1 MAFPQNYKYT
11 QEHDWLLVEGNMV
24 TVGVTS
30 FAVEQLGDVVH
41 VELPEVGS
49 MIEAGDDMG
58 SVESTKTVSDLHAP
72 VNGKI
77 VEVNTAL
84 SDSPENLMEDPHG
97 NAWICKIQM
106 TGNLPGDL
114 LNVSQYTDFCAEEA
128 H

>member
-11 QEHDWLLVEGNMV
+11 QEHDWLLVEGNTV

-49 MIEAGDDMG
+49 LVEAGDDMG

-77 VEVNTAL
+77 VEVNPML
-84 SDSPENLMEDPHG
+84 SDSPEKLMEDPHG
-97 NAWICKIQM
+97 VSWICKIQM
-106 TGNLPGDL
+106 TGSLPADL
-114 LNVSQYTDFCAEEA
+114 MGASQYTDFCAEEA